1 MVRAIAQTPD
11 GRLSAACCRGF
22 LDLEAFVRHVAVEA
36 FLAEIDGVLGDWG
49 MNNFYLYR
57 FERTTRST
65 LVPWDKSEA
74 FKGGV
79 GASIWR
85 NVDDVPA
92 ASRTR

>member
-1 MVRAIAQTPD
+1 MLAPY
-11 GRLSAACCRGF
+11 

-65 LVPWDKSEA
+65 LIPWDKSES
-74 FKGGV
+74 FKGGRRRQHLAQRRRRA
-79 GASIWR
+79 GRCA
-85 NVDDVPA
+85 
-92 ASRTR
+92 RTC

>member
-1 MVRAIAQTPD
+1 MTPAAAD
-11 GRLSAACCRGF
+11 YLQVLSPY

-74 FKGGV
+74 FKAGV
-79 GASIWR
+79 RQASGATSTTCRPI
-85 NVDDVPA
+85 A
-92 ASRTR
+92 RTC